1 MVRGAE
7 RGRGPR
13 GRPMGAP
20 VRKCLGPTAGSEVT
34 VETIWPE
41 MPQQGLHPRGLPR
54 NHGPMMGERK
64 CQPPDVVHR
73 LPRPDSRTC
82 RAARWMWAQEVWVG
96 VSDLPPTLVWGAY
109 VSGTSV
115 SLSVKQGWQCPA
127 VDQRPLLKILW
138 PECSAV
144 PRLSRGRHR
153 SWPVPPAHCTQ
164 PAARVG
170 RVWGQPLRST
180 HQNTPMGPRRQA
192 GPHQAGDEVGSR
204 GAVVAAHPGGQGGHG
219 GIVQVQGTAVRGVG
233 VERA

>member
-20 VRKCLGPTAGSEVT
+20 VRKCLGPTAGSEAT

-82 RAARWMWAQEVWVG
+82 RAARWTWAQEVWVG
-96 VSDLPPTLVWGAY
+96 VSHLPPTLVWGAY

-127 VDQRPLLKILW
+127 VEQRPLLKILW

-144 PRLSRGRHR
+144 PRTEPWETQVKTSTASTLHTTGSPGGGG
-153 SWPVPPAHCTQ
+153 VGPASQEHSPEYTDGS
-164 PAARVG
+164 PAAG
-170 RVWGQPLRST
+170 RS
-180 HQNTPMGPRRQA
+180 A
-192 GPHQAGDEVGSR
+192 
-204 GAVVAAHPGGQGGHG
+204 PGG
-219 GIVQVQGTAVRGVG
+219 
-233 VERA
+233 